1 MKTIG
6 GKLIGFPGSIIK
18 FYLKVVLF
26 FVLTFYLDFEEGFG
40 WIMAEIQFS
49 APLVAAR
56 DSQGNQGAE
65 LYPHVMDIVGL
76 EESTLLS
83 LHSCQSTSS
92 PLFILHY
99 CNRGTKFVVQ
109 SAADFRNLRVFE
121 VLGDSGRQADA
132 GQVKVFWQKAWLS
145 RFLMVEGQSAYWI
158 DVVFGEGR

>member
-1 MKTIG
+1 MLSFIIQLINMKTNG
-6 GKLIGFPGSIIK
+6 GKLIGFLAPIIK
-18 FYLKVVLF
+18 LYLKVVLF
-26 FVLTFYLDFEEGFG
+26 FVWTFYMDFGKGFG

-56 DSQGNQGAE
+56 DSQGNQDTE
-65 LYPHVMDIVGL
+65 LYPHVMDIVDL

-121 VLGDSGRQADA
+121 VLSDGGRQADA
-132 GQVKVFWQKAWLS
+132 G
-145 RFLMVEGQSAYWI
+145 
-158 DVVFGEGR
+158 